1 MEKRDL
7 AGELLRL
14 RARMERSPMDE
25 DEKQREIMR
34 FAGRNMDAPQKEK
47 LQSILQD
54 RQALQQLFQSEQAK
68 TLLERLKK
76 DQ

>member
-1 MEKRDL
+1 MMYPMES
-7 AGELLRL
+7 AWT
-14 RARMERSPMDE
+14 
-25 DEKQREIMR
+25 
-34 FAGRNMDAPQKEK
+34 NMDAPQKEK

-54 RQALQQLFQSEQAK
+54 RQALQQLLQSEQAK